1 MKKCAVCA
9 NENAD
14 EMNFCLECG
23 TPLGISAPGVQPT
36 NQSNVDTVAFN
47 RQSVPTIVG
56 GQANFPAVS
65 AAKPRRNKT
74 IFWVV
79 GGVLTAFALLLMAGA
94 GLVYYGL
101 QQKRSVVSNPKPIA
115 SPARVAESKTPK
127 PSPSMNASPSPD
139 VSSSPDA
146 SSSPDVSSSPGAS
159 SSSDDSETPPTSS
172 AAPSKEPTKKGS
184 FTVSANRGWQASD
197 IEVVAS
203 EMFQTKASGS
213 IDVAEV
219 KKGVLSKGVSGDKA
233 KSRRIYP
240 DFPLG
245 ALLMRTRLPNGKFS
259 EVQPV
264 TAAPSL
270 GVWQNLPDEQ
280 GKLEFCVNDNAPENN
295 SGQFTVTITML
306 LVIPQ

>member
-23 TPLGISAPGVQPT
+23 TPLGTSAPSIQRT
-36 NQSNVDTVAFN
+36 DQSNVDTVAFN
-47 RQSVPTIVG
+47 RQSVPTIIG
-56 GQANFPAVS
+56 GQANFPQAS
-65 AAKPRRNKT
+65 AAKPRRKQT
-74 IFWVV
+74 IFWVI
-79 GGVLTAFALLLMAGA
+79 GGILTAFALLLTAGA

-101 QQKRSVVSNPKPIA
+101 QQERSIVSNPKPAA
-115 SPARVAESKTPK
+115 SPARVAENKTPK
-127 PSPSMNASPSPD
+127 PSPAANASPSPD
-139 VSSSPDA
+139 VSSSPNV
-146 SSSPDVSSSPGAS
+146 SLSPDVSSSP
-159 SSSDDSETPPTSS
+159 DDSEAPPTSPV
-172 AAPSKEPTKKGS
+172 APPKKATEKGS
-184 FTVSANRGWQASD
+184 FAVSANRGWQASD

-219 KKGVLSKGVSGDKA
+219 KKGVSSKGVSGDKA

-270 GVWQNLPDEQ
+270 GVWQNLPDEE

-295 SGQFTVTITML
+295 GGQFTVTVTML
-306 LVIPQ
+306 PVIPQ